1 LKTKQAVKSLHHL
14 STPEQ
19 LTSLKLAIN
28 AEHPS
33 PKVDQFSA
41 YVKVVSERQ
50 NEENANNPSV
60 AVDHNNLLIRV
71 RSYR

>member
-1 LKTKQAVKSLHHL
+1 MKTKQAIKSLHHL
-14 STPEQ
+14 NTTEQ
-19 LTSLKLAIN
+19 LTALKMTIA

-33 PKVDQFSA
+33 PKVDHFSA

-50 NEENANNPSV
+50 DEEIAKNASV

-71 RSYR
+71 R